1 MGGVDRSGAVASAG
15 GARAAGG
22 LTFQA
27 EVFAW
32 WAAHAVANYEPGLGL
47 DSSTRIE
54 AVGCET
60 GFPVDDVGIA
70 VSGGG
75 FILVQAK
82 GGLRRLDSRAE
93 DLRNALDQLVKAMT
107 SGLRTPSGVR
117 PVDPSRDRLMIA
129 TNQRGSGAF
138 GALGTVCARLRDHPQ
153 PLPLD
158 DAAKTVEE
166 RQAFTTFRHVIESA
180 WAATTGSAPT
190 ENELRQLLRVLVV
203 QRLDFDADAGVHRV
217 RGQSLLERAQA
228 ARSFSHLVGIG
239 LEVARERSWRQR
251 QALAA
256 ALGVPADAGK
266 SRAVDAWQHAVRKG
280 RGRRVAR
287 LTPLVNPARRDAVLA
302 WMTALDDPIVDVP
315 AGTVRVLVARLGAG
329 KSEQAAR
336 WWEQGLQ
343 AAANDPDID
352 IPLYFEPRHIAT
364 SLEQAVVAEL
374 GGEPTNCRVVLDDL
388 DSLPAHEA
396 DHLLAEARELVQVW
410 PNVSVLA
417 TARPGIAVPA
427 EEKIDIAP
435 WPVGRGADLA
445 EVAIGDHIPP
455 HLWTTETADLL
466 TSPLTALALAAR
478 IDTGRD
484 TNVSRAQLLSGLA
497 PMVIQSHHLDVS
509 DETWQDLARLA
520 VALLEQPQTATAAL
534 FEPLPRL
541 RRLVATDLVV
551 MDNRTLA
558 FALPVLEQYFGAEA
572 IRSELVS
579 LEAVAAAGSFPRWR
593 YALAFAISSAAAPE
607 QEALLIKLARINP
620 AAAFWVLDEIAETEA
635 PETLDGPSDEVIA
648 ALIRRRDASG
658 AATDPD
664 LAIRAGVWLREAEQA
679 LLTGLGPL
687 AESLVRHRDGK
698 LVQWGVWLQ
707 SGYLTLA
714 RARDAVPP
722 PAVVKLAEI
731 HPSLAHWHRWK
742 EIQLPTTDF
751 GRWLLAQEEL
761 QEQLQAAIRRRTL
774 PVPRT
779 SWLARERTYFL
790 ASFVQ
795 DSVSLRPRRPIHLA
809 ELRDTVADRMET
821 VNTSVRAT
829 WQGPGGPL
837 DSDDIRWLS
846 AQLTLEDGDTLQ
858 PPWPAGDQP
867 HTGRWAWQEY
877 SPELTL
883 TMATAIVR
891 EALVGYRQLVELNF
905 PAFGNA
911 MGLYSMLPL
920 RVEGLVGRFADD
932 SAISVEMLLMLHPD
946 PKQHDPDTPAVDLR
960 IVTDDHDRTFW
971 DFGQNYRRSPRTT
984 FGQHPLQDV
993 QLPLHVTSPATSL
1006 AYRWLAEDLA
1016 AIGWLKNSHRFV
1028 D

>member
-1 MGGVDRSGAVASAG
+1 M
-15 GARAAGG
+15 
-22 LTFQA
+22 A
-27 EVFAW
+27 EI
-32 WAAHAVANYEPGLGL
+32 EPGLGL
-47 DSSTRIE
+47 DPSARVE

-93 DLRNALDQLVKAMT
+93 DLRKAVDQLIKAMT
-107 SGLRTPSGVR
+107 SGLHTADGVR
-117 PVDPSRDRLMIA
+117 PVDPSRDRLVIA
-129 TNQRGSGAF
+129 TNQRGSAAF

-153 PLPLD
+153 SLPLD

-166 RQAFTTFRHVIESA
+166 RQAFATFRCVIESA
-180 WAATTGSAPT
+180 WAAATGSAPT
-190 ENELRQLLRVLVV
+190 EDELRQLLRVLEV

-217 RGQSLLERAQA
+217 RGVSLLERTRA
-228 ARSFSHLVGIG
+228 AKSFSDLVGIG

-256 ALGVPADAGK
+256 ALGVSASAGK
-266 SRAVDAWQHAVRKG
+266 SRAVEAWRHAARKG
-280 RGRRVAR
+280 HGRRVAR
-287 LTPLVNPARRDAVLA
+287 LTPLVDPARRDAVLA
-302 WMTALDDPIVDVP
+302 WMAALDDPVVDVP

-329 KSEQAAR
+329 KSELAAR

-343 AAANDPDID
+343 AAADDPDTD
-352 IPLYFEPRHIAT
+352 IPLFFTPRHIAT

-374 GGEPTNCRVVLDDL
+374 GGEPAKCRVVLDDL
-388 DSLPAHEA
+388 DSLPAQEA
-396 DHLLAEARELVQVW
+396 GRLLVEARELVQVW

-417 TARPGIAVPA
+417 TARPGIVVPA
-427 EEKIDIAP
+427 EEKIDVAP

-478 IDTGRD
+478 VDTGRD
-484 TNVSRAQLLSGLA
+484 TKVSRVQLLSDLA
-497 PMVIQSHHLDVS
+497 PTVIKSHHIDVS

-520 VALLEQPQTATAAL
+520 VALLEQPLTATADL
-534 FEPLPRL
+534 FQPLPRL

-551 MDNRTLA
+551 LDDGTLV

-572 IRSELVS
+572 IRSKRVS

-593 YALAFAISSAAAPE
+593 YALAFALSSSAAPK
-607 QEALLIKLARINP
+607 QEALLIELARINP

-635 PETLDGPSDEVIA
+635 HDTLDGPSDEVIA
-648 ALIRRRDASG
+648 ELIQRRDASG
-658 AATDPD
+658 ATTSPD
-664 LAIRAGVWLREAEQA
+664 LTVRAGLWLREAEQA

-687 AESLVRHRDGK
+687 AESLVRHRDGN

-707 SGYLTLA
+707 DGYLTLA
-714 RARDAVPP
+714 RARDTAPP
-722 PAVVKLAEI
+722 PAVVKLTEI

-742 EIQLPTTDF
+742 QFPFPTKDF
-751 GRWLLAQEEL
+751 GRWLLAQDEL
-761 QEQLQAAIRRRTL
+761 QEQLQSAIRRRTL

-795 DSVSLRPRRPIHLA
+795 DSASSRRRPIRLA

-829 WQGPGGPL
+829 WQGPGGPV

-858 PPWPAGDQP
+858 PPWPTGDQP
-867 HTGRWAWQEY
+867 RTGRWAWQAY

-883 TMATAIVR
+883 TLATAIVR

-905 PAFGNA
+905 PAFGHA

-932 SAISVEMLLMLHPD
+932 SVSCVEMLLKLHPD
-946 PKQHDPDTPAVDLR
+946 PKQHDRDAPAVDLR

-984 FGQHPLQDV
+984 FGQNPLQDI
-993 QLPLHVTSPATSL
+993 QLPLHVNSPATSL
-1006 AYRWLAEDLA
+1006 AYRWLAQDLA
-1016 AIGWLKNSHRFV
+1016 AIGWLKNSHRLV
-1028 D
+1028 G